1 MLMIENCFNKH
12 FLKIH
17 IHHLIKLDKVM
28 NPNRIDLNRLQKD
41 RFHQMSNIR
50 IEFYHFL
57 DYK

>member
-1 MLMIENCFNKH
+1 MIDNCFNKKH

-28 NPNRIDLNRLQKD
+28 NPIRLDLNRLQKD
-41 RFHQMSNIR
+41 RFHQMRYIL
-50 IEFYHFL
+50 IEYYHFL